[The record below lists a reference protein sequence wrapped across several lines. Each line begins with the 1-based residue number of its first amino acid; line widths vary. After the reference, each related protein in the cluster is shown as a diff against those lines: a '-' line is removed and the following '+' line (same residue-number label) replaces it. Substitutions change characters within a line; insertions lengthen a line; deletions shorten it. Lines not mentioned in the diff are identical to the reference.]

1 MSNLS
6 GKFAVVTG
14 GGKGIGEAVVRRF
27 VAEKVAGV
35 AIWDYD
41 TELANRTAERIGG
54 NIIVIGCD
62 VSQGKQVE
70 AAFEQT
76 MVAFGRIDI
85 LVNNAGITRDAMFHK
100 MTDEQWDAVI
110 KTNLNGV
117 YHCCKY
123 VIPSM
128 REQTYG
134 KIVNLASTAAYGN
147 AGQANYSATKG
158 AVISLTKTLAKE
170 LAGKGI
176 TANAIAPAM
185 IDTDMMRAVPPEI
198 LKRYISG
205 IPAGR
210 LGTTDELAS
219 AVYFLSCDDSSFVN
233 GIVLDVNGGTHT

>member
-27 VAEKVAGV
+27 AAEQAAGV

-41 TELANRTAERIGG
+41 SELAKKTAKRIGG
-54 NIIVIGCD
+54 NVIAIGCD
-62 VSQGKQVE
+62 VSQDRQVK

-76 MVAFGRIDI
+76 MAAFGRIDI

-100 MTDEQWDAVI
+100 MTDGQWDAVI

-123 VIPSM
+123 VVPGM
-128 REQTYG
+128 RSQGYG
-134 KIVNLASTAAYGN
+134 KIVNLASSSAYGN
-147 AGQANYSATKG
+147 VGQANYSATKG
-158 AVISLTKTLAKE
+158 AVISMSKTLAKE

-176 TANAIAPAM
+176 TVNAVAPAM

-198 LKRYISG
+198 LKRYISS

>member
-6 GKFAVVTG
+6 GRFAVVTG

-27 VAEKVAGV
+27 MAEQAAGV

-41 TELANRTAERIGG
+41 AELAKKTAERIGG
-54 NIIVIGCD
+54 NVIAIGCD
-62 VSQGKQVE
+62 VSQDGQVK

-76 MVAFGRIDI
+76 MAAFGRIDI

-100 MTDEQWDAVI
+100 MTDGQWDAVI

-123 VIPSM
+123 VVPGM
-128 REQTYG
+128 RGQGYG
-134 KIVNLASTAAYGN
+134 KIVNLASSSAYGN
-147 AGQANYSATKG
+147 VGQANYSATKG

-198 LKRYISG
+198 LKRYISA